1 MPNVLRRKMF
11 KLGGEVSK
19 SHGVGLTSG
28 LDYNRPGYKKGGDVT
43 TPIGV
48 GSGKQPMI
56 PGPDGKMR
64 ESHFYPFLTAAAPYA
79 AVGARSLMGAGKAA
93 RQGLGALKNFFN
105 PKTKPTSV
113 SYGIPSGFVRQD
125 PIKSKRFLGSIR
137 PSTYFSPDRLTQA
150 ARIGGTGLGLGAG
163 AGLASAPFARNE
175 DPTSGAGRLLENVR
189 DLGEGALDLSTA
201 LPVRV
206 PQMIG
211 NFFSD
216 DENQRDVKGTSQ
228 LIKEIFQ
235 GAEEKKIEDKPEQ
248 TIKQESQ
255 NMKTMKTEAQEK
267 MKEYYELLGG
277 GKDASLSDW
286 SRVFVA
292 ASKASQESGDDP
304 LAMITAGA
312 EEAINIGAEDKE
324 LAQQAA
330 VMGLQ
335 DVQQR
340 QLMKEDTLNK
350 IMISGGVDS
359 LVEAERV
366 YEAAEQAGDMSA
378 VVRLPMKGTQEDDTQ
393 TLPNTVYTD
402 IAGISGKLFVA
413 YDSDMNPKITNNY
426 QEALNHAGA

>member
-19 SHGVGLTSG
+19 SHGVGLTHG
-28 LDYNRPGYKKGGDVT
+28 LNYNKGGQVKMPKP
-43 TPIGV
+43 PIV
-48 GSGKQPMI
+48 M
-56 PGPDGKMR
+56 GPDGKPR
-64 ESHFYPFLTAAAPYA
+64 EAHSAGLIAQGIAGLGKGVLRQATSTVSPVY
-79 AVGARSLMGAGKAA
+79 RSLMRRFAGQADNVGGPGVSDYIKYGFNTKIP
-93 RQGLGALKNFFN
+93 QLSGKGVKTTSLK
-105 PKTKPTSV
+105 PLS
-113 SYGIPSGFVRQD
+113 GIQ
-125 PIKSKRFLGSIR
+125 
-137 PSTYFSPDRLTQA
+137 QA
-150 ARIGGTGLGLGAG
+150 KQVAK
-163 AGLASAPFARNE
+163 LASAPGILGGGIATGYGLGQAGLERAGFINAPEADDTVATQLLKGVGPLGLNVTYGNLANLIGQGLFNAPDQEVRGLY
-175 DPTSGAGRLLENVR
+175 DLISGR
-189 DLGEGALDLSTA
+189 S
-201 LPVRV
+201 
-206 PQMIG
+206 
-211 NFFSD
+211 
-216 DENQRDVKGTSQ
+216 VKG
-228 LIKEIFQ
+228 LDK
-235 GAEEKKIEDKPEQ
+235 EDKPEQ

-255 NMKTMKTEAQEK
+255 NMKTMKSEAQEK

-277 GKDASLSDW
+277 GKDASMSDW

-378 VVRLPMKGTQEDDTQ
+378 VVRLPMKGTEEDDTQ

>member
-1 MPNVLRRKMF
+1 MPNILRRKMF

-19 SHGVGLTSG
+19 SHGVGLTHG
-28 LDYNRPGYKKGGDVT
+28 LNYNKGGQVKMP
-43 TPIGV
+43 TPPV
-48 GSGKQPMI
+48 VM
-56 PGPDGKMR
+56 GPDGKPR
-64 ESHFYPFLTAAAPYA
+64 ESHFY
-79 AVGARSLMGAGKAA
+79 G
-93 RQGLGALKNFFN
+93 GLG
-105 PKTKPTSV
+105 
-113 SYGIPSGFVRQD
+113 
-125 PIKSKRFLGSIR
+125 
-137 PSTYFSPDRLTQA
+137 
-150 ARIGGTGLGLGAG
+150 GLGLSLLKGVGRQATSTLSPVYRSFMRRFAG
-163 AGLASAPFARNE
+163 QADDVGGPGVSDYIKYGFNSKIPQLSGKGVNTTSLKPLSGIRQAGQVAKLASAPGILGGGVATGMGLGQAGLERAGVINAPE
-175 DPTSGAGRLLENVR
+175 ADDNMATSLLKAVGPLGLNATYGNVANLIGQGLFNAPDQEVRGLYDLISGRSVTEK
-189 DLGEGALDLSTA
+189 EKEK
-201 LPVRV
+201 
-206 PQMIG
+206 PQT
-211 NFFSD
+211 
-216 DENQRDVKGTSQ
+216 K
-228 LIKEIFQ
+228 IKTE
-235 GAEEKKIEDKPEQ
+235 
-248 TIKQESQ
+248 TQ
-255 NMKTMKTEAQEK
+255 NMKTMKTEAEQK

-277 GKDASLSDW
+277 GKDASMSDW

-292 ASKASQESGDDP
+292 ASKAAQESGDDP

-312 EEAINIGAEDKE
+312 EEANNIGAEDKG

-378 VVRLPMKGTQEDDTQ
+378 IVRLPMKGTEEDDTQ

-426 QEALNHAGA
+426 QEALNHAEG

>member
-19 SHGVGLTSG
+19 SHGVGLTHG
-28 LDYNRPGYKKGGDVT
+28 LNYNKGGKVVA
-43 TPIGV
+43 GV
-48 GSGKQPMI
+48 GSGMNPKVE
-56 PGPDGKMR
+56 GPDGMMR
-64 ESHFYPFLTAAAPYA
+64 EAHAVGTIANLLRAAAPY
-79 AVGARSLMGAGKAA
+79 GAMGLKSLSGAGKAA
-93 RQGLGALKNFFN
+93 RQGLGSLKNFFN
-105 PKTKPTSV
+105 PRTKPTSV
-113 SYGIPSGFVRQD
+113 SYGIPNSFVRSD
-125 PIKSKRFLGSIR
+125 PIKSKRFLGSMR
-137 PSTYFSPDRLTQA
+137 PSTYISPDRLTQA

-189 DLGEGALDLSTA
+189 GLGEGALDLSTA
-201 LPVRV
+201 LPVQV

-216 DENQRDVKGTSQ
+216 DENQGDVKGTSQ

-235 GAEEKKIEDKPEQ
+235 GETEEKKEKPQQ

-255 NMKTMKTEAQEK
+255 NMKTMKSEAEAK

-378 VVRLPMKGTQEDDTQ
+378 IVRLPMKGTEEDDTQ

-426 QEALNHAGA
+426 QEALNHAEG

>member
-1 MPNVLRRKMF
+1 MRRLGQADNVGGPGVSDYIKYGFNSKIPQLGKVGKNATTTTSLKPLSGIQQAGQVAKLMSAPGI
-11 KLGGEVSK
+11 LGGGVATGMGLGQAGLERAGVINAPEADDTMATSLLK
-19 SHGVGLTSG
+19 SVG
-28 LDYNRPGYKKGGDVT
+28 
-43 TPIGV
+43 PIGLNATY
-48 GSGKQPMI
+48 GNLANLIG
-56 PGPDGKMR
+56 
-64 ESHFYPFLTAAAPYA
+64 
-79 AVGARSLMGAGKAA
+79 
-93 RQGLGALKNFFN
+93 QGLFN
-105 PKTKPTSV
+105 APDQEV
-113 SYGIPSGFVRQD
+113 RGLYDLISGR
-125 PIKSKRFLGSIR
+125 S
-137 PSTYFSPDRLTQA
+137 
-150 ARIGGTGLGLGAG
+150 
-163 AGLASAPFARNE
+163 
-175 DPTSGAGRLLENVR
+175 
-189 DLGEGALDLSTA
+189 
-201 LPVRV
+201 
-206 PQMIG
+206 
-211 NFFSD
+211 
-216 DENQRDVKGTSQ
+216 VKG
-228 LIKEIFQ
+228 K
-235 GAEEKKIEDKPEQ
+235 EDKPEQ
-248 TIKQESQ
+248 NIKQESQ
-255 NMKTMKTEAQEK
+255 NMKTMKTEAEAK

-378 VVRLPMKGTQEDDTQ
+378 IVRLPMKGTEEDDTQ

-426 QEALNHAGA
+426 QEALNHAEG

>member
-11 KLGGEVSK
+11 KLGGEVNK
-19 SHGVGLTSG
+19 SHGVGLTHG
-28 LDYNRPGYKKGGDVT
+28 LNFNKGGQVKMPKP
-43 TPIGV
+43 PIV
-48 GSGKQPMI
+48 M
-56 PGPDGKMR
+56 GPDGKPREAHSAGLLALGLNLGKGALRQATSTLSPVYRSFMR
-64 ESHFYPFLTAAAPYA
+64 KFAGQADDVGGPGVSDYIKYGYNRSIPQLSGKGVKTTSLKPLSGIQQAKQVAKLMSAPGI
-79 AVGARSLMGAGKAA
+79 VGGGVATGMGLGQAGLERAGVINAPEADDNIATSLLKSVGPLGLNVTYGNLANLIG
-93 RQGLGALKNFFN
+93 QGLFKAPDQEVRGL
-105 PKTKPTSV
+105 
-113 SYGIPSGFVRQD
+113 YDLISGR
-125 PIKSKRFLGSIR
+125 S
-137 PSTYFSPDRLTQA
+137 
-150 ARIGGTGLGLGAG
+150 
-163 AGLASAPFARNE
+163 
-175 DPTSGAGRLLENVR
+175 
-189 DLGEGALDLSTA
+189 
-201 LPVRV
+201 
-206 PQMIG
+206 
-211 NFFSD
+211 
-216 DENQRDVKGTSQ
+216 VKG
-228 LIKEIFQ
+228 K
-235 GAEEKKIEDKPEQ
+235 EDKPEQ

-255 NMKTMKTEAQEK
+255 GMKTMKSEAEAK

-277 GKDASLSDW
+277 GKDASMSDW

-292 ASKASQESGDDP
+292 ASKAAQESGDDP

-312 EEAINIGAEDKE
+312 EEANNIGAEDKE

-378 VVRLPMKGTQEDDTQ
+378 VVRLPMKGTEEDDTQ

>member
-1 MPNVLRRKMF
+1 MPNILRRKMF

-19 SHGVGLTSG
+19 SHGVGLTHG
-28 LDYNRPGYKKGGDVT
+28 LNFNKGGQVKMP
-43 TPIGV
+43 TPSIV
-48 GSGKQPMI
+48 M
-56 PGPDGKMR
+56 GPDGKPR
-64 ESHFYPFLTAAAPYA
+64 EAHNPGGIIAGLLANI
-79 AVGARSLMGAGKAA
+79 GKAGLRQA
-93 RQGLGALKNFFN
+93 TSTLSPLYRSFMRRFAGQADNVGGPGVSDYIKYGYNRSIPQLTGQGAKGTPITPLSGIQQAKQVAKLMSAPGILGGGAATGYGLGQAALERAGVINPPEADDNIATQLLKGVGPLGLNVNYPNLLNLAGQGLFN
-105 PKTKPTSV
+105 APGEEVRGLYDLISGRSV
-113 SYGIPSGFVRQD
+113 
-125 PIKSKRFLGSIR
+125 
-137 PSTYFSPDRLTQA
+137 T
-150 ARIGGTGLGLGAG
+150 
-163 AGLASAPFARNE
+163 E
-175 DPTSGAGRLLENVR
+175 
-189 DLGEGALDLSTA
+189 
-201 LPVRV
+201 
-206 PQMIG
+206 
-211 NFFSD
+211 
-216 DENQRDVKGTSQ
+216 
-228 LIKEIFQ
+228 
-235 GAEEKKIEDKPEQ
+235 EEKKDKPEK
-248 TIKQESQ
+248 TIKKESQ

-267 MKEYYELLGG
+267 MQEYYQLLGG
-277 GKDASLSDW
+277 GKDASMSDW

-292 ASKASQESGDDP
+292 ASKAAQESGDDP

-312 EEAINIGAEDKE
+312 DEANKIGAEDKD

-378 VVRLPMKGTQEDDTQ
+378 IVRLPMKGTEEDDTQ

-426 QEALNHAGA
+426 QEALNHAEA

>member
-19 SHGVGLTSG
+19 SHGVGITHG
-28 LDYNRPGYKKGGDVT
+28 LNYNKGGQVKMP
-43 TPIGV
+43 TPSIV
-48 GSGKQPMI
+48 M
-56 PGPDGKMR
+56 GPDGKPR
-64 ESHFYPFLTAAAPYA
+64 EAHSAGLLAGFLANIGKAGLRQATSTVAPVY
-79 AVGARSLMGAGKAA
+79 RSLMRRLGQADNVGGPGVSDYIKYGFNSKIPQLSGKGVTTTSLKPLSGIQQAKQVAKLMSAPGIVGGGVATGMGLGQAGLERAGVINAPEADDNIATSLLKSVGPIGLNATYGNLA
-93 RQGLGALKNFFN
+93 NLIGQGLFN
-105 PKTKPTSV
+105 APDQEV
-113 SYGIPSGFVRQD
+113 RGLYDLISGR
-125 PIKSKRFLGSIR
+125 S
-137 PSTYFSPDRLTQA
+137 
-150 ARIGGTGLGLGAG
+150 
-163 AGLASAPFARNE
+163 
-175 DPTSGAGRLLENVR
+175 
-189 DLGEGALDLSTA
+189 
-201 LPVRV
+201 
-206 PQMIG
+206 
-211 NFFSD
+211 
-216 DENQRDVKGTSQ
+216 VKG
-228 LIKEIFQ
+228 K
-235 GAEEKKIEDKPEQ
+235 EDKPEQ
-248 TIKQESQ
+248 NIKQESQ
-255 NMKTMKTEAQEK
+255 NMKTMKTEAEAK

-366 YEAAEQAGDMSA
+366 YDAAEQAGDMSA
-378 VVRLPMKGTQEDDTQ
+378 IVRLPMKGTEEDDTQ

-426 QEALNHAGA
+426 QEALNHAEG

>member
-19 SHGVGLTSG
+19 SHGVGLTHG
-28 LDYNRPGYKKGGDVT
+28 LNFNKGGQVKMP
-43 TPIGV
+43 TPSIV
-48 GSGKQPMI
+48 M
-56 PGPDGKMR
+56 GPDGKPR
-64 ESHFYPFLTAAAPYA
+64 EAHNPGGIIAGLLAN
-79 AVGARSLMGAGKAA
+79 VGKAGLRQA
-93 RQGLGALKNFFN
+93 TSTVSPLYRSFMRRFAGQADNVGGPGVSDYIKYGYNRSIPQLTVQGAKGTPITPLSGIQQAKQIAKLMSAPGIVGGGVATGMGLGQAGLERAGVINAPEADDNLATSLLKSVGPIGLNATYGNLANLIGQGLFN
-105 PKTKPTSV
+105 APDQEV
-113 SYGIPSGFVRQD
+113 RGLYDLISGR
-125 PIKSKRFLGSIR
+125 S
-137 PSTYFSPDRLTQA
+137 
-150 ARIGGTGLGLGAG
+150 
-163 AGLASAPFARNE
+163 
-175 DPTSGAGRLLENVR
+175 
-189 DLGEGALDLSTA
+189 
-201 LPVRV
+201 
-206 PQMIG
+206 
-211 NFFSD
+211 
-216 DENQRDVKGTSQ
+216 VKG
-228 LIKEIFQ
+228 K
-235 GAEEKKIEDKPEQ
+235 EDKPEQ

-255 NMKTMKTEAQEK
+255 GMKTMKSEAEAK

-277 GKDASLSDW
+277 GKDASMSDW

-292 ASKASQESGDDP
+292 ASKAAQESGDDP

-312 EEAINIGAEDKE
+312 EEANNIGAEDKE

-378 VVRLPMKGTQEDDTQ
+378 IVRLPMKGTEEDDTQ